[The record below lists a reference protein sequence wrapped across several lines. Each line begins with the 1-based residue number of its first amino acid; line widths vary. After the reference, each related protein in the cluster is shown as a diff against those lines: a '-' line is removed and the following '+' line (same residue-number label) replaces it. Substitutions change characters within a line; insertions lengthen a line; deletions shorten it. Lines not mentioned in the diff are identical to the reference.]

1 MEKDELKEAYDSIDK
16 VLKKIKEA
24 KGHKFKDYDIN
35 HRLLNNINKGRLG
48 NIIEEGLFGYKINSN
63 KSADFDYLGLELKTA
78 GVIKTKK
85 GYRAKERL
93 TLCML
98 NYFDVV
104 NKTFYESEVWQKNNG
119 LLIVLYNYVENCDY
133 ANMRILGGFIHR
145 FSDEDKAILENDY
158 NLIVQKIKEGKA
170 ETISEGDTMYLG
182 ACHAGRG
189 ELVEQPYSNL
199 KAPLRKFCLKN
210 SYFTQII
217 REHLNY
223 GKLEN
228 IFNFNKLSNCS
239 FEEAIQKVIKPYLN
253 KSEDEL
259 NEMFGMFSNAK
270 SRYERYTA
278 AMLGIKGHIND
289 TEEFKKAGIEV
300 KTVRVEEN
308 GNIKE
313 SMSFPIFNFCKIVDQ
328 KWETSDLR
336 NRLLESKF
344 MFSIFRKKNG
354 KFYFSGIKFRHMPV
368 CIIENDA
375 KKVFEKTIEVLKS
388 GNIIS
393 EVKKLNNGKIIKYN
407 NFPGVSYDEF
417 VHVRPHGRN
426 SNDEMIL
433 PEHDRLT
440 GIIMYTKQCFWIS
453 NKCIKKAI
461 SGEI

>member
-24 KGHKFKDYDIN
+24 EGHKFKDFDVN

-93 TLCML
+93 TLCTL
-98 NYFDVV
+98 NYFDVA
-104 NKTFYESEVWQKNNG
+104 KETFYESEVWQKNNG

-133 ANMRILGGFIHR
+133 ANMKILGGFIHR
-145 FSDEDKAILENDY
+145 FSGEDIAILENDY
-158 NLIVQKIKEGKA
+158 NLIAQKIKNGKA

-182 ACHAGRG
+182 ACHAGKG
-189 ELVEQPYSNL
+189 ELVEQPFSKL

-217 REHLNY
+217 REHLNHD
-223 GKLEN
+223 KLEN
-228 IFNFNKLSNCS
+228 ILNLNRLSNFS
-239 FEEAIQKVIKPYLN
+239 FEQAIEEVIKPYIG

-259 NEMFGMFSNAK
+259 KEIFGLFSDSK

-278 AMLGIKGHIND
+278 AMLGIKGRIND
-289 TEEFKKAGIEV
+289 TDEFKKAGIEV

-313 SMSFPIFNFCKIVDQ
+313 SMSFPAFNFCKIIDQ

-336 NRLLESKF
+336 NKLLESKF
-344 MFSIFRKKNG
+344 MFSIFRKRNG
-354 KFYFSGIKFRHMPV
+354 KLYFCGVKFWHMPEH
-368 CIIENDA
+368 IIENDA
-375 KKVFEKTIEVLKS
+375 KKVFERTIEVLKS
-388 GNIIS
+388 GNIIFQ
-393 EVKKLNNGKIIKYN
+393 VKKLNNGKLIKYN
-407 NFPGVSYDEF
+407 NFPGIAYNEY
-417 VHVRPHGRN
+417 VHVRPHGRD
-426 SNDEMIL
+426 SNDETIL
-433 PEHDRLT
+433 PIPDRLT
-440 GIIMYTKQCFWIS
+440 GMIMYTKQCFWIS

-461 SGEI
+461 SDEF